1 MKAIGLA
8 VGLDVVLGLAV
19 VGIMDA
25 SAGLFVGV
33 PGFDDTGF
41 DVTGL
46 DDTGLDDTG
55 LDDTVAVGSGV
66 EAKLMSNTGMFVASP
81 ILYALRVLPW

>member
-1 MKAIGLA
+1 MGLS
-8 VGLDVVLGLAV
+8 D
-19 VGIMDA
+19 M
-25 SAGLFVGV
+25 
-33 PGFDDTGF
+33 GFDDTGF
-41 DVTGL
+41 DDTGFDDTGL

-66 EAKLMSNTGMFVASP
+66 EAKLMSNTGMFLASP